1 MFLLLTCKS
10 PLYILQIHYQ
20 IYDFFP
26 ICRLFLH
33 FLKRCLLKHKFLN
46 LIMSSLFLFF
56 LLLVHLMPYLRNQCK
71 IQGHRNLC
79 LFFSPQS
86 CSLCNMVS
94 LSKKGSYNMGT
105 FWEQCS
111 KCNFNFVLNLFCF
124 IFLFDCFDWKK
135 VKAYTALVMDHAMSI
150 QESLKLKFSQ
160 EEKSQETRQKG
171 HHWNGQRKC
180 SL

>member
-1 MFLLLTCKS
+1 MF
-10 PLYILQIHYQ
+10 IEAQIFKFDNVQ
-20 IYDFFP
+20 FIFV
-26 ICRLFLH
+26 LFVACA
-33 FLKRCLLKHKFLN
+33 FDAISKKPMQNPRSQK
-46 LIMSSLFLFF
+46 
-56 LLLVHLMPYLRNQCK
+56 LMPV
-71 IQGHRNLC
+71 
-79 LFFSPQS
+79 FSPQS